1 MTIDRPGSLGG
12 QQSGYARALRLLAV
26 TALAT
31 SLAPPIAAERPEPSA
46 PATFA
51 EHQAAWQRHQ
61 ELDRESL
68 FAGLEWRNVGPVVQG
83 GRVVDIESVPGKPYS
98 FYVAYASAGLWRTD
112 NNGVTFEPLFD
123 DQPTIIMGDVELD
136 PQNPETIWV
145 GTGENNS
152 SRSSYGGYGVFRSDD
167 AGASWRHMGL
177 GDSDRIGRI
186 RVDPRDSKRIYV
198 ASLGKLYTPGGERG
212 VYRST
217 DGGETWELVLPRR
230 GTNETREGNDVTG
243 FTDLVFEPGNPD
255 VLYAA
260 AWERSRRPWDFV
272 EGGEGS
278 GIWKS
283 SDGGD
288 TWARLGGTSPGTGA
302 DGTSPGT
309 GADGTLPRGEHV
321 GRIGLAVS
329 ASQPRTIY
337 ASLDNQEPLPE
348 ELWDLGDGA
357 ITAKRLRAM
366 TQEDFL
372 AQDPEEIEDFIR
384 GNDLDTSLDADK
396 LIEMLESGELTLQ
409 DLLDELDDANA
420 NLFNTDIRGIEVW
433 RSDDAGATWRR
444 THEEPIRQ
452 VVYTYGYYFGQI
464 RVAPDDPD
472 RVYVLGVP
480 LIHSRD
486 GGKTFESINGRDVH
500 GDHQA
505 FWIDPDF
512 PDRLITGNDGG
523 LDVSYDGGAS
533 WLKLDAQPVGQF
545 YTVAVDLADPYNIYG
560 GLQDNGVLKGSSR
573 SRPGIDAW
581 QRIGGGDGM
590 YVQVDPRDNQTTY
603 LGLQFGYY
611 FRLGKGKRL
620 MVRPRDQLKEPA
632 LRYNWSSPILLSE
645 HNSDVLYFGANR
657 LYRSLDQ
664 GETWAAISPDLSR
677 SEMRGDVP
685 FATLT
690 TISESPLEF
699 GVLWAGTD
707 DGYVHMSDDGG
718 REWHDVSAGLPK
730 DRWVSR
736 VEASRHERGR
746 AYLSLNGYR
755 DDDTTAYLYV
765 TEDSGATWSSIAAGL
780 PAEAVNV
787 VREDPVN
794 QDVLYAGTDRGAYVS
809 FDRGTAWQALPAGLP
824 NVPVHDLVVHP
835 RERELVAGTHGRSIF
850 ILDALPIQE
859 LTPEVREQPVHVFP
873 LADVQ
878 FERSWRGRRS
888 PWFHDPTFD
897 PEVKVPFWTSSAG
910 QAELLIRDDNGR
922 DLRRLELEA
931 AAGVNTFTWDLL
943 LDETQ
948 ALAAE
953 QAAIED
959 DAEAEEEGAKKKKRR
974 QRKQGE
980 DAEDAEAKKGE
991 RAKTPWAEAVR
1002 LGRPLYVTPGTY
1014 TLAVRTA
1021 AGEAETELEVKP
1033 PEPREPRMKKEPK
1046 IRGQKDD

>member
-1 MTIDRPGSLGG
+1 MTADRHRSLKGG
-12 QQSGYARALRLLAV
+12 HTIRLFVVALLASLLAV
-26 TALAT
+26 PLAGEP
-31 SLAPPIAAERPEPSA
+31 LAERPEPSA

-51 EHQAAWQRHQ
+51 ERQAAWQRHQ

-83 GRVVDIESVPGKPYS
+83 GRAVDIESVPGEPYT
-98 FYVAYASAGLWRTD
+98 FYVAYASGGLWRTT

-123 DQPTIIMGDVELD
+123 DQPSIIMGDVELD
-136 PQNPETIWV
+136 PSNPETIWV

-167 AGASWRHMGL
+167 AGATWRHMGL

-186 RVDPRDSKRIYV
+186 LVDPRDSKRVYV
-198 ASLGKLYTPGGERG
+198 ATLGKLYTPGGERG
-212 VYRST
+212 IYRTT
-217 DGGETWELVLPRR
+217 DGGETWSQVL
-230 GTNETREGNDVTG
+230 EGGEVTG
-243 FTDLVFEPGNPD
+243 FSDLAFEPGNPQ

-272 EGGEGS
+272 EGGAGS

-288 TWARLGGTSPGTGA
+288 TWTRLEG
-302 DGTSPGT
+302 D
-309 GADGTLPRGEHV
+309 LPRGAHV
-321 GRIGLAVS
+321 GRIGLATS
-329 ASQPRTIY
+329 ASQPSTLY
-337 ASLDNQEPLPE
+337 ASIDNQELLPE
-348 ELWDLGDGA
+348 EQWDLGDGA
-357 ITAKRLRAM
+357 ITAKRLREM
-366 TQEDFL
+366 TQEDLL

-396 LIEMLESGELTLQ
+396 LIEMIESGELTIQ

-420 NLFNTDIRGIEVW
+420 NLFNTDIRGIEIW
-433 RSDDAGATWRR
+433 RSDDAGASWRR
-444 THEEPIRQ
+444 THEEPLRQ

-464 RVAPDDPD
+464 RIAPDDPE

-486 GGKTFESINGRDVH
+486 GGKTFEGLGGRGVH

-505 FWIDPDF
+505 FWIDPHH
-512 PDRLITGNDGG
+512 PDRVITGNDGG
-523 LDVSYDGGAS
+523 LDVSYDGGMS

-545 YTVAVDLADPYNIYG
+545 YTVEVDMADPYNVYG

-573 SRPGIDAW
+573 SRPGIDPW
-581 QRIGGGDGM
+581 RRIGGGDGM

-611 FRLGKGKRL
+611 FRIGKGDRRSA
-620 MVRPRDQLKEPA
+620 RPRDQLKEPA
-632 LRYNWSSPILLSE
+632 LRYNWSSPIQLSE
-645 HNSDVLYFGANR
+645 HNADVLYFGANK

-664 GETWAAISPDLSR
+664 GETWKPISPDLSR
-677 SEMRGDVP
+677 SKARGDVA

-690 TISESPLEF
+690 SIAESPLEF
-699 GVLWAGTD
+699 GLLWAGTD
-707 DGYVHMSDDGG
+707 DGYVHLSDDGG

-755 DDDTTAYLYV
+755 DDDLTAYLYV
-765 TEDSGATWSSIAAGL
+765 TEDLGASWTSIAAGL
-780 PAEAVNV
+780 PAEPVNV

-794 QDVLYAGTDRGAYVS
+794 PDVLYAGTDRGAYVS
-809 FDRGTAWQALPAGLP
+809 LDRGATWQALAAGMP

-859 LTPEVREQPVHVFP
+859 LTAEVREKTVHVFP
-873 LADVQ
+873 LADVT
-878 FERSWRGRRS
+878 FDRSWRGRRS
-888 PWFHDPTFD
+888 PWFHDPLDD
-897 PEVKVPFWTSSAG
+897 PQVKVPFWAG
-910 QAELLIRDDNGR
+910 AAGKAELLIKDDNGR
-922 DLRRLELEA
+922 ELRRLDLDSA
-931 AAGVNTFTWDLL
+931 KGVNTFTWDLL
-943 LDETQ
+943 LDETA

-953 QAAIED
+953 KAALED
-959 DAEAEEEGAKKKKRR
+959 DAEAEDGDDNKKRSK
-974 QRKQGE
+974 RKKAE
-980 DAEDAEAKKGE
+980 KEDDAEKTSKGE

-1002 LGRPLYVTPGTY
+1002 LERPLYVTPGSY
-1014 TLAVRTA
+1014 TLTVVTR
-1021 AGEAETELEVKP
+1021 AGEAETELEVKA
-1033 PEPREPRMKKEPK
+1033 PEPRKPRRAKEPK